1 MEEYLL
7 LIIWLLIL
15 FLILMASLTIYLHII
30 FNILQGFS
38 DISDL
43 EDHDSDIE
51 KQMLSKKLEELTE
64 MDLRIEKNGLNKR
77 SYSLF
82 AINTGMDKE
91 SIKLEDIEI

>member
-15 FLILMASLTIYLHII
+15 FFIFTLSLVIYLLII
-30 FNILQGFS
+30 FKILQGFS

-51 KQMLSKKLEELTE
+51 KQMLSEKLEFSEV
-64 MDLRIEKNGLNKR
+64 DLRIEKNLLNKR

-82 AINTGMDKE
+82 AINTGIDKE
-91 SIKLEDIEI
+91 SI

>member
-1 MEEYLL
+1 MEVYLL
-7 LIIWLLIL
+7 LILSSLAMYLLII
-15 FLILMASLTIYLHII
+15 FGILRC
-30 FNILQGFS
+30 FS

-82 AINTGMDKE
+82 AINTGIDKE
-91 SIKLEDIEI
+91 SIKLEGIEIEV